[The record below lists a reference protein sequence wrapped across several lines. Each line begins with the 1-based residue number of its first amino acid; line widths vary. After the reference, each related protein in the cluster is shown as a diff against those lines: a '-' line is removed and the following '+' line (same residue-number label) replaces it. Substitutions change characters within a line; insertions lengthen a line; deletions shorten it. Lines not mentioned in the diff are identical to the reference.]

1 MIAAIREV
9 ENVLNALVAM
19 FPFLLVFGL
28 LVIGKWPARRSMPTA
43 YLAAVLAAGLF
54 WRVPL
59 GRMYAATAEG
69 VFIAGTLLYII
80 FGALLLFYVLKH
92 AGAVAAIRAAFQNI
106 TPDRRIQ
113 VVITAWAFGT
123 FIEGAS
129 GFGTPAAVAGPLL
142 VILGFPPLAAV
153 IATVTIQS
161 TPVSFGAVGTPILI
175 GVNKGLQNQPL
186 VLEYVAAHAD
196 RLGGLQGEAA
206 YERLLFTIGG
216 YVAVLHAVIGLLI
229 PLFMVCMM
237 TRFFGARRSWRE
249 GLGAWRFCLFAA
261 LAFCLPYVVFGLT
274 LGPRFPSLL
283 GGLCATVL
291 TVTAARRRWFMPK
304 QSWDF
309 APLESWPSEWCSTFP
324 TAVRNEDVPAF
335 SRHPALALVPYLVVA
350 GLLVSSQLPTVRE
363 VLGHA
368 EFRHVLDQPAT
379 QGSNIEVRWNPAL
392 SPGTAFLIA
401 AGVAV
406 VLLPTGR
413 SAMRCALRETLAGT
427 IGAGIVL
434 LFAVPAVRVFLQSD
448 VNLAGLRS
456 MPHELAS
463 TVSQLVGGAWPL
475 VAAPVGAFGAFVAG
489 SNTISNMTFAL
500 FQFSVALQSGLDP
513 VGIVALQAV
522 GGAAG
527 NMICVHNVVAAAAT
541 VGILGREGLVIRKTL
556 LPTAYYLTAAGVLA
570 MLLWFLP

>member
-1 MIAAIREV
+1 MLLGEAR
-9 ENVLNALVAM
+9 NVLNTLVAIL
-19 FPFLLVFGL
+19 PFLLVFSL
-28 LVIGKWPARRSMPTA
+28 LVIWKWPARRSMPAA
-43 YLAAVLAAGLF
+43 YLAALLAAGLF

-59 GRMYAATAEG
+59 GRMYAATVEG
-69 VFIAGTLLYII
+69 VFIAATLLYII

-92 AGAVAAIRAAFQNI
+92 SGAVAAIRSAFANI

-153 IATVTIQS
+153 IAAVTIQS

-175 GVNKGLQNQPL
+175 GVNKGLQNQPV
-186 VLEYVAAHAD
+186 VLDYLAAHAD

-261 LAFCLPYVVFGLT
+261 LAFCLPYVTFGLA
-274 LGPRFPSLL
+274 LGPKFPSLL

-291 TVTAARRRWFMPK
+291 TVTAARRGWFVPK

-309 APLESWPSEWCSTFP
+309 APVETWPIEWRSDFRN
-324 TAVRNEDVPAF
+324 TAENDDATAF
-335 SRHPALALVPYLVVA
+335 RRHPALAVVPYIIVA
-350 GLLVSSQLPTVRE
+350 GLLVASQLPAVRTVLSR
-363 VLGHA
+363 A
-368 EFRHVLDQPAT
+368 EFRQVLDRPAT
-379 QGSNIEVRWNPAL
+379 AGADIEVRWNPVL

-401 AGVAV
+401 VGMAALMLKTNAAAV
-406 VLLPTGR
+406 R
-413 SAMRCALRETLAGT
+413 SAFRETLAGT
-427 IGAGIVL
+427 LGAGTVL

-475 VAAPVGAFGAFVAG
+475 VAASVGAFGAFVAG
-489 SNTISNMTFAL
+489 SNTISNMTFSL

-513 VGIVALQAV
+513 VGVVALQAV

-556 LPTAYYLTAAGVLA
+556 LPTVYYLSAAGLFA

>member
-1 MIAAIREV
+1 M
-9 ENVLNALVAM
+9 LNAFVAI
-19 FPFLLVFGL
+19 FPFVLVFGL
-28 LVIGKWPARRSMPTA
+28 LVIWKWPARRTMPAA
-43 YLAAVLAAGLF
+43 YVAAVLAAGLF
-54 WRVPL
+54 WRVPP
-59 GRMYAATAEG
+59 GRMWAATVEG

-92 AGAVAAIRAAFQNI
+92 SGAAAAIRSAFQNM

-113 VVITAWAFGT
+113 VVIIAWAFGT

-153 IATVTIQS
+153 IAAVTIQS

-186 VLEYVAAHAD
+186 VLQYLAAHAD
-196 RLGGLQGEAA
+196 RTGGLQGEAA

-216 YVAVLHAVIGLLI
+216 HVAVLHAVLGLAI
-229 PLFMVCMM
+229 PLLMVCMM
-237 TRFFGARRSWRE
+237 TRFFGTQKSWRE
-249 GLGAWRFCLFAA
+249 GLVAWRFCLFAA
-261 LAFCLPYVVFGLT
+261 LAFCLPYVIFGLT
-274 LGPRFPSLL
+274 LGPKFPSLL

-291 TVTAARRRWFMPK
+291 TVTAARRGWWMPK

-309 APLESWPSEWCSTFP
+309 LPAESWPPEWRSDSP
-324 TAVRNEDVPAF
+324 ISAEGNGVPAALP
-335 SRHPALALVPYLVVA
+335 RPALALVPYLVVA
-350 GLLVSSQLPTVRE
+350 GLLVFSQVPTVRQ
-363 VLGHA
+363 VLSRA
-368 EFRHVLDQPAT
+368 EFRRVLDAPEAD
-379 QGSNIEVRWNPAL
+379 GAAIEVRWNAAL
-392 SPGTAFLIA
+392 SPGTVFLIA
-401 AGVAV
+401 AGFASA
-406 VLLPTGR
+406 LLRTSG
-413 SAMRCALRETLAGT
+413 SAARCALRETWAGT
-427 IGAGIVL
+427 LGAGTVL

-448 VNLAGLRS
+448 VNLAGLHS

-463 TVSQLVGGAWPL
+463 TVARSVGGAWPL

-489 SNTISNMTFAL
+489 SNTISNMTFSL

-513 VGIVALQAV
+513 IRIVALQAV

-556 LPTAYYLTAAGVLA
+556 LPTAYYLAAAGALA
-570 MLLWFLP
+570 VVPWFFL

>member
-1 MIAAIREV
+1 MESV
-9 ENVLNALVAM
+9 WHALVAL

-28 LVIGKWPARRSMPTA
+28 LVIGKWPARRSMPVA
-43 YLAAVLAAGLF
+43 YLATVLVAGLF

-69 VFIAGTLLYII
+69 VAIAGMLLYII

-92 AGAVAAIRAAFQNI
+92 AGAVTAIRAAFQNI

-153 IATVTIQS
+153 IAAVTIQS

-175 GVNKGLQNQPL
+175 GVNKGLQNQSS
-186 VLEYVAAHAD
+186 VLEYLAAHAD
-196 RLGGLQGEAA
+196 RFGGLHGEAA
-206 YERLLFTIGG
+206 YERLLFMIGG
-216 YVAVLHAVIGLLI
+216 YVAVLHALIGLLI

-237 TRFFGARRSWRE
+237 TRFFGPRRSWRD

-261 LAFCLPYVVFGLT
+261 LAFCLPYVIFGLT
-274 LGPRFPSLL
+274 LGPKFPSLL

-291 TVTAARRRWFMPK
+291 TLTAARRGWFMPR

-309 APLESWPSEWCSTFP
+309 SPPESWPGEWCSAAP
-324 TAVRNEDVPAF
+324 AAARNEDAPAF
-335 SRHPALALVPYLVVA
+335 PRHPVLAIVPYLVVA
-350 GLLVSSQLPTVRE
+350 GLLVSSQLPTVRAFLE
-363 VLGHA
+363 HA
-368 EFRHVLDQPAT
+368 EFRHVLDRPGS
-379 QGSNIEVRWNPAL
+379 QGADIEVRWNPTL

-401 AGVAV
+401 AGVAL
-406 VLLPTGR
+406 VLLRT
-413 SAMRCALRETLAGT
+413 SASAARQALRETLGGT
-427 IGAGIVL
+427 LGAGIVL
-434 LFAVPAVRVFLQSD
+434 VFAVPAVRVFLQSD
-448 VNLAGLRS
+448 VNPAGLGS

-463 TVSQLVGGAWPL
+463 TVSRLVGGAWPL

-500 FQFSVALQSGLDP
+500 FQFSVAVQSGLDP

-556 LPTAYYLTAAGVLA
+556 LPTAYYLTATGALA
-570 MLLWFLP
+570 MLLWLLP